1 MELRLRDLKEFE
13 RNINGEILCF
23 TLGLALFRSVVE
35 SLLDDELSDKDNR
48 LANFGVVVVVV
59 FLLRE
64 SDDELELEPIL
75 IFT

>member
-1 MELRLRDLKEFE
+1 MKEFD

-35 SLLDDELSDKDNR
+35 SLLDDELSDEDNR